1 MQKRTP
7 FTHPIASNTNR
18 KSSFPLGWRRF
29 LLLYICVLCVVNT
42 AFVAPAGYGK
52 QKGPCPQEE
61 QTLLEIVLEKC
72 GEACETPNDE
82 PEEMDDIVKKLEFVV
97 SPFAL
102 PAPSYVIQSKTEQF
116 QTFFLTPPFTSLV
129 TPPPKA

>member
-1 MQKRTP
+1 M
-7 FTHPIASNTNR
+7 
-18 KSSFPLGWRRF
+18 
-29 LLLYICVLCVVNT
+29 LYICILCVVNT
-42 AFVAPAGYGK
+42 AFVVPAGYGK
-52 QKGPCPQEE
+52 KKSPLPKEE

-72 GEACETPNDE
+72 GEACDTPNDE
-82 PEEMDDIVKKLEFVV
+82 QEEVDDIVKKLEFVI

-116 QTFFLTPPFTSLV
+116 HTFFLSPPFTSLV